1 MPLSICS
8 TRFARA
14 ASVVGPFEVPAG
26 VVTVMGGDSRA
37 GVGGLTGGA
46 VFVPLLAPAHP
57 ASKHAHPRFLK
68 PGSLSWPRGT
78 DRRRFF

>member
-1 MPLSICS
+1 
-8 TRFARA
+8 
-14 ASVVGPFEVPAG
+14 
-26 VVTVMGGDSRA
+26 MGGDSRA

-57 ASKHAHPRFLK
+57 ASKHAHPRFLT
-68 PGSLSWPRGT
+68 PGSLSWPRDT